1 VPDIHKKLTMEEKI
15 INSFL
20 ILLTKATSINQ
31 LKSRLLRLSTVRI
44 LPRVVA
50 HKKKAMRGGAFTFQ
64 MLFQENEL
72 GSSLLGE
79 VNIV

>member
-1 VPDIHKKLTMEEKI
+1 MEEKI

-20 ILLTKATSINQ
+20 ILLTNATSINQ

-44 LPRVVA
+44 LPKDVA
-50 HKKKAMRGGAFTFQ
+50 HKKKAMRRGTFTFQ
-64 MLFQENEL
+64 MLFHENEL